1 MKNNLILRTYLNK
14 KIFIFFIVQVSR
26 VTVSAKEAVEALGG
40 SVRKVFYNKLGLRAL
55 IKPEWFAKKRRLLP
69 KPARPPPKQQDK
81 VDSIGRLP
89 APTKPIPFEPK
100 EEQPAVASS
109 STWTQVSFYFGRWNC
124 KLFFPFS
131 VLNIANELLLGPLKV
146 WLAMW
151 FHSHKNIIDSISA
164 WSVLVVEHL
173 LNNLCKFQL
182 QLGILMLF
190 ECYFLRKNR

>member
-124 KLFFPFS
+124 KLFFPLLCAEYCKWVITGS
-131 VLNIANELLLGPLKV
+131 VES
-146 WLAMW
+146 LACNVIPFTQEYYW
-151 FHSHKNIIDSISA
+151 FYIS
-164 WSVLVVEHL
+164 LVCACSWTFTE
-173 LNNLCKFQL
+173 
-182 QLGILMLF
+182 
-190 ECYFLRKNR
+190 